1 MPMDGEK
8 EQYVYLYRSEDEWLL
23 SLVVLDDHE
32 PEPNIGRVSFRQPI
46 SPAVAKWL
54 KRELRGGVLVEV
66 VDEGNIFSEGRVS
79 N

>member
-1 MPMDGEK
+1 MEGEK
-8 EQYVYLYRSEDEWLL
+8 EQYVYLYRSEDEWVL

-46 SPAVAKWL
+46 PPAVAKWL
-54 KRELRGGVLVEV
+54 KCELREGVLVEIV
-66 VDEGNIFSEGRVS
+66 GEGDIFSGGSVS